1 MATNEHIG
9 SSFDDFLEED
19 GILDE
24 CAEAAAFER
33 VLQRQRRAFFD
44 RRCSSHAHAAPILRS
59 GGRLPAIGAGSA
71 RSSNRPS

>member
-24 CAEAAAFER
+24 CAEAAAKRIFSGNPPDKTGR
-33 VLQRQRRAFFD
+33 HKRLFL
-44 RRCSSHAHAAPILRS
+44 SS
-59 GGRLPAIGAGSA
+59 
-71 RSSNRPS
+71 